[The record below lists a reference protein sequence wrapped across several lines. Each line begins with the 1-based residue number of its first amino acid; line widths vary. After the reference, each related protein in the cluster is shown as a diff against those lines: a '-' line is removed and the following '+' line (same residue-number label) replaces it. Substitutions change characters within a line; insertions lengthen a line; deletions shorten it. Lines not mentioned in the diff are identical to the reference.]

1 MFRRRVQTNLRPA
14 AQRLPQGTTRASAPQ
29 ARSAAPSGGWVPQG
43 AVATVAGR
51 QIPGGLAY
59 IGTGLAS
66 VAGHGVE
73 PALID
78 PRLRVDWARPDWEGR
93 DLQYWPSYADISEQ
107 CRSAYLSW
115 LAGSRDQPVQIGYVF
130 LYFYGLERRAI
141 ADLRLAASDPELAV
155 IVAEVN
161 RLHAVYGR
169 TSNSFNMYSASFL
182 ELLTAM
188 KAVQDPIS
196 PPDYRTIPRSWEVP
210 ITIRIGLG
218 RFVAAGRPI
227 PASWALSLART
238 HPEAYLRTPAK
249 RCPDEFDALFKLR
262 YAAKY
267 GEGMVV
273 AAPKAVVQVSYRPA
287 SAGLR
292 GQINHRLT
300 TIPDITGLSGPVNKL
315 RDIAGTCTDELDA
328 YSRFLGRHPDSA
340 GSPRAAGL
348 LPADLLAGGTSES
361 IGRIRDWVRQNT
373 GDGPSIVAFD
383 DLVELW
389 SPGHETK
396 LVKADAVSIAS
407 LVEKFGAG
415 VEPDV
420 RFGAAT
426 PKSGSTAVLFPQ
438 ASGAPAAPSPGYAA
452 AAALIHLTAVV
463 AAADGSVSSHER
475 AQVAEHIETVLGLDE
490 FERRR
495 LNAHLLWLTAGKPAL
510 GGMKRRLEALT
521 GPQRAA
527 IGRLLVDV
535 AAADGQVT
543 PDEITTLTKV
553 YKLLELDEAEVY
565 RTIHALGSGDTGPS
579 TVRPA
584 DPERRWTIPPAPT
597 TDEIAGQPIVVHLD
611 PDVVAARLAE
621 TATVT
626 ALLADIFTDDE
637 PESPP
642 EGVTTAGPMT
652 AGATDGPTLEGLDAA
667 HSALADRL
675 RAQSSWERAQVDEI
689 ASSLGL
695 PLLDGALE
703 RINEAALDLCGDPL
717 VEGDDPLEIND
728 YAVEEL
734 YP

>member
-1 MFRRRVQTNLRPA
+1 M
-14 AQRLPQGTTRASAPQ
+14 
-29 ARSAAPSGGWVPQG
+29 PQG
-43 AVATVAGR
+43 AVVTVAGR

-59 IGTGLAS
+59 VGSGLAS
-66 VAGHGVE
+66 AGGQGVE

-78 PRLRVDWARPDWEGR
+78 PRLRVDWARPDWQGR
-93 DLQYWPSYADISEQ
+93 GLHYWPSYAEISEQ

-115 LAGSRDQPVQIGYVF
+115 LAGSRDQSVQAGYVV

-141 ADLRLAASDPELAV
+141 VDLRLDASNPELAV
-155 IVAEVN
+155 IVAEVK
-161 RLHAVYGR
+161 RLHAVYGPA
-169 TSNSFNMYSASFL
+169 SSSIDMYATGFL
-182 ELLTAM
+182 ELLTVM
-188 KAVQDPIS
+188 QAVHDPIS
-196 PPDYRTIPRSWEVP
+196 PPDYRTIPRSWKVP
-210 ITIRIGLG
+210 LTIQIGLG

-227 PASWALSLART
+227 PANWALSLART

-262 YAAKY
+262 YAARF

-273 AAPKAVVQVSYRPA
+273 PAPKAVVEVSYQPA
-287 SAGLR
+287 SAGFR
-292 GQINHRLT
+292 GRIHHRLA
-300 TIPDITGLSGPVNKL
+300 TIPDITGLTGPVSKL
-315 RDIAGTCTDELDA
+315 SDIAATCTDELDA
-328 YSRFLGRHPDSA
+328 YSRFLGRHPESA

-348 LPADLLAGGTSES
+348 LPAELVSGGTSES
-361 IGRIRDWVRQNT
+361 IGRVRDWVRRHT
-373 GDGPSIVAFD
+373 GDGPSVVAFD
-383 DLVELW
+383 DLVALW
-389 SPGHETK
+389 SPGHEAK

-415 VEPDV
+415 LEPDV

-426 PKSGSTAVLFPQ
+426 PKPGSTAVLFAQ
-438 ASGAPAAPSPGYAA
+438 ASGAPMAPSPGYAA
-452 AAALIHLTAVV
+452 AATLVHLTAVV
-463 AAADGSVSSHER
+463 AAADGSVSSEER

-510 GGMKRRLEALT
+510 EGMKRRLEALA

-553 YKLLELDEAEVY
+553 YRLLGLDEAEVY

-597 TDEIAGQPIVVHLD
+597 ADQIAGQPIVVHLD

-637 PESPP
+637 PESLP
-642 EGVTTAGPMT
+642 EGVTSAGPMT
-652 AGATDGPTLEGLDAA
+652 AGAADGPTLEGLDAA

-675 RAQSSWERAQVDEI
+675 RAQSCWERAQVDEI